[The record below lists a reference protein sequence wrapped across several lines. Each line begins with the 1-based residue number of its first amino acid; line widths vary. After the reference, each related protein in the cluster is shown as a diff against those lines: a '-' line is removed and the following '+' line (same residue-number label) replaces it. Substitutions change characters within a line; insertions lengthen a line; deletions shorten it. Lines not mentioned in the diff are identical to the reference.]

1 MVREIERMTPFVLL
15 LILSTKPQ
23 AEKHVILKKKF
34 PKHRHLAQLA
44 VWRKVPP
51 SAGVAKCRAPP
62 TGLVPVIDNYKVISS
77 KIVITNFGEEL

>member
-62 TGLVPVIDNYKVISS
+62 TGLVPK
-77 KIVITNFGEEL
+77 KI